1 MLRFLVCWGGWH
13 ESAVEMLLSR
23 RNRSTLDSI
32 AQVFRPYQK
41 VHLPQSLASGCGSY
55 HLVFLLD
62 LELKKK
68 YNWDRRWIGVTRWR
82 CTWWWSLWRSCGT
95 SFFHCR
101 RGRWWSSTGSGN
113 WDSTKNAWRMGS
125 PGLGWIRGYSIT
137 PYFQVMKFGHLEVF
151 FEQPDPRN
159 DHHGLGKPRIQ
170 VRPGMI
176 HPPSGLPKTGNFFSG
191 TTSFSESHAI

>member
-1 MLRFLVCWGGWH
+1 MVLTTLYFCW
-13 ESAVEMLLSR
+13 
-23 RNRSTLDSI
+23 TLNW
-32 AQVFRPYQK
+32 
-41 VHLPQSLASGCGSY
+41 
-55 HLVFLLD
+55 
-62 LELKKK
+62 KKN
-68 YNWDRRWIGVTRWR
+68 NWDRRWIGVTRWR

-191 TTSFSESHAI
+191 TTSFSESLWNNQFFRISCNLVTLKTSPLCRF

>member
-1 MLRFLVCWGGWH
+1 
-13 ESAVEMLLSR
+13 
-23 RNRSTLDSI
+23 
-32 AQVFRPYQK
+32 
-41 VHLPQSLASGCGSY
+41 
-55 HLVFLLD
+55 
-62 LELKKK
+62 
-68 YNWDRRWIGVTRWR
+68 
-82 CTWWWSLWRSCGT
+82 
-95 SFFHCR
+95 
-101 RGRWWSSTGSGN
+101 
-113 WDSTKNAWRMGS
+113 MGS

-176 HPPSGLPKTGNFFSG
+176 HPPSGLPKTGNFFREQPVFPNPYG